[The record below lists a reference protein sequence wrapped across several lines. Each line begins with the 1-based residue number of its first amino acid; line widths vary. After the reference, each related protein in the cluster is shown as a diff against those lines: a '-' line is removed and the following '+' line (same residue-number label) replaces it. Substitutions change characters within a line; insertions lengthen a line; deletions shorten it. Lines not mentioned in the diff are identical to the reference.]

1 MVTDI
6 GSDPHQSYG
15 FEINITHFDTSGK
28 VFPRCFLKVMASSH
42 KSSSDMIIVS
52 DGTRSVLEVGCG
64 DGWFTRLLGKDG
76 QHPPLI
82 IASVNSFG
90 EEN

>member
-1 MVTDI
+1 
-6 GSDPHQSYG
+6 
-15 FEINITHFDTSGK
+15 
-28 VFPRCFLKVMASSH
+28 MASSQ
-42 KSSSDMIIVS
+42 KASSDMIIVS
-52 DGTRSVLEVGCG
+52 DSSRSVLEVGCG

-82 IASVNSFG
+82 LASVNIFG